1 MKLDRVFVSPF
12 PVARR
17 PPQHSPAHQLL
28 EADSPGRRGERSR
41 HGNVVDG
48 FDAAPGGR
56 RAGGGLRHLIKLI
69 RALAAHQPPKH
80 AIPDPRVP
88 TTGSATGGG
97 DSFTPAPPMQSAPAP
112 VSPRCGTPNGG
123 SSSAPNPFLDGKGMS
138 LNANG
143 YQFAKAGPDMTWEQL
158 AQLFAERKVSA
169 NTSGSCGMTQAE
181 RSESLREFWDQC
193 VASGKKPSECS
204 FNLLCAPGAPPPG
217 IVAG

>member
-1 MKLDRVFVSPF
+1 MKLDRVFVSPL

-17 PPQHSPAHQLL
+17 SLSPSTTPPERA
-28 EADSPGRRGERSR
+28 PGRR
-41 HGNVVDG
+41 HGNAVDG
-48 FDAAPGGR
+48 FDARPLEKRIGGR
-56 RAGGGLRHLIKLI
+56 RRRLLKLI
-69 RALAAHQPPKH
+69 QAMATMQPR
-80 AIPDPRVP
+80 PRTAVP
-88 TTGSATGGG
+88 TPRTPRAADT
-97 DSFTPAPPMQSAPAP
+97 FTPLPTTQATPAP

-123 SSSAPNPFLDGKGMS
+123 SSAPNPFLDGKGMS

-158 AQLFAERKVSA
+158 ARLFAERKVSA